1 MFQTTSYK
9 NPFHTWQNSENMKTS
24 LCVVLSPARA
34 SPLDY
39 FQRLLVSHTLIHT
52 HVFCYHEADISLV
65 EQNVSTTIRQIA
77 QLWICEF
84 RICGITLSPS
94 CCVFSSRQWCTSP
107 LLSGMISSLF
117 YRNTKQ
123 RLLWKTVENAPNESH
138 YKDAVNFEQQQSA
151 LFFPCV
157 AEVNVT
163 PWAAAGC
170 WLNLIWWIFALYV
183 YKCCLF
189 SLGLNKR
196 ISYKRRCFKIILTNY
211 QRVVY
216 RHVWNEE
223 LQGFTI
229 TPHSVLNACKQQTQ
243 NVTFQ
248 HSDLKV
254 FQYICKVK
262 QQLEITNY
270 CAS

>member
-9 NPFHTWQNSENMKTS
+9 DLFHTWQNSENMKTS
-24 LCVVLSPARA
+24 LCIVLSPARA

-39 FQRLLVSHTLIHT
+39 FQHLLVSHTLIHT

-65 EQNVSTTIRQIA
+65 ERNVSTTIRQIA

-117 YRNTKQ
+117 YRNTEQ

-163 PWAAAGC
+163 PWASAGC

-183 YKCCLF
+183 YKCGL
-189 SLGLNKR
+189 SALGLNKR
-196 ISYKRRCFKIILTNY
+196 ISYKSNINQSSARGLQACLKRRAAGFHNNTSFSSE
-211 QRVVY
+211 RV
-216 RHVWNEE
+216 
-223 LQGFTI
+223 
-229 TPHSVLNACKQQTQ
+229 QTA
-243 NVTFQ
+243 NTKCDFPA
-248 HSDLKV
+248 
-254 FQYICKVK
+254 FW
-262 QQLEITNY
+262 LEGISTY
-270 CAS
+270 L

>member
-1 MFQTTSYK
+1 
-9 NPFHTWQNSENMKTS
+9 
-24 LCVVLSPARA
+24 
-34 SPLDY
+34 
-39 FQRLLVSHTLIHT
+39 
-52 HVFCYHEADISLV
+52 
-65 EQNVSTTIRQIA
+65 
-77 QLWICEF
+77 
-84 RICGITLSPS
+84 
-94 CCVFSSRQWCTSP
+94 
-107 LLSGMISSLF
+107 MISSLF
-117 YRNTKQ
+117 YRNTEQ
-123 RLLWKTVENAPNESH
+123 RLLWKTVKNAPNESH

-183 YKCCLF
+183 YKCGL
-189 SLGLNKR
+189 SAPGLNER
-196 ISYKRRCFKIILTNY
+196 ISYKRRCFKIILIDH

-216 RHVWNEE
+216 RHVWKEE
-223 LQGFTI
+223 PQGFTI

-254 FQYICKVK
+254 FQCICKVK